1 MRNVFLFLKRYSVF
15 ILFLVLQGLA
25 LSMLFSYNRF
35 HQTIYGMFSNEV
47 AGNLN
52 NRVNKVESFFTLS
65 EQNQALRRQ
74 NAALLSYLPSG
85 SVIPETSFQLV
96 VDTVK
101 VDSLKSYRQ
110 YQYFDAKIISN
121 SVFLQQNNMVL
132 HRGSAQ
138 GIVPNMAVVGTD
150 GLIGTVI
157 SVSENMSIVMS
168 LLHRQSKVIAV
179 LKKGSGLGE
188 VSWDGKDPR
197 FLLLSKI
204 PKTIIV
210 KKGDTVVSS
219 PYSDKFPPGLPIGYV
234 EKIDQDQETNTYKLK
249 IRTAVDFYSVQH
261 AYIVKN
267 ILQEEMDQLKSRVIK
282 E

>member
-1 MRNVFLFLKRYSVF
+1 MRNVFLFLKRYSVL
-15 ILFLVLQGLA
+15 IIFLVLQGLA

-35 HQTIYGMFSNEV
+35 HQTTYGMFSNEV
-47 AGNLN
+47 AGKLN
-52 NRVNKVESFFTLS
+52 KRVNKVESFFTLS
-65 EQNQALRRQ
+65 EQNQALRKQ

-85 SVIPETSFQLV
+85 SVSPDTSFLV
-96 VDTVK
+96 VSDTIA

-110 YQYFDAKIISN
+110 YQYYDAKIISN
-121 SVFLQQNNMVL
+121 SVFLQQNYIVL
-132 HRGSAQ
+132 HRGAVQ

-157 SVSENMSIVMS
+157 SVSENMAIVMS

-188 VSWDGKDPR
+188 VTWDGKDPR
-197 FLLLSKI
+197 FLVLSKV
-204 PKTIIV
+204 PKTIVV

-219 PYSDKFPPGLPIGYV
+219 PYSDKFPPGIPIGYV

-249 IRTAVDFYSVQH
+249 IRTAVDFYAVQH

-267 ILQEEMDQLKSRVIK
+267 LLQEEIDQLKSTAIK

>member
-15 ILFLVLQGLA
+15 IFFLVMQGLA

-35 HQTIYGMFSNEV
+35 HQTAYGMFSNEV

-65 EQNQALRRQ
+65 EQNQALRNQ
-74 NAALLSYLPSG
+74 NATLLSYLPSG
-85 SVIPETSFQLV
+85 SLIPDSSFQLV
-96 VDTVK
+96 TDTVA

-121 SVFLQQNNMVL
+121 SVFLQQNYIVL

-197 FLLLSKI
+197 YLVLSKI
-204 PKTIIV
+204 PKTIVV
-210 KKGDTVVSS
+210 KKGDMVVSS

-249 IRTAVDFYSVQH
+249 IKTAVDFYAVQH

-267 ILQEEMDQLKSRVIK
+267 LLQEEMDQLKSTVIK

>member
-15 ILFLVLQGLA
+15 IFFLVLQGLA

-35 HQTIYGMFSNEV
+35 HQTAYGMFSNEM

-52 NRVNKVESFFTLS
+52 ERVNKVESFFTLS
-65 EQNQALRRQ
+65 EQNKALREQ

-85 SVIPETSFQLV
+85 SVVPDSSFQLV
-96 VDTVK
+96 SDTIA

-121 SVFLQQNNMVL
+121 SVFLQQNNIVL

-150 GLIGTVI
+150 GVIGTVI

-168 LLHRQSKVIAV
+168 LLHRQAKVIAV

-197 FLLLSKI
+197 YLLLSKI
-204 PKTIIV
+204 PKTIVV
-210 KKGDTVVSS
+210 KKGDTVISS

-267 ILQEEMDQLKSRVIK
+267 LLQEEMDRLKSTVIK

>member
-1 MRNVFLFLKRYSVF
+1 MRNVFLFLKRYSVL
-15 ILFLVLQGLA
+15 IIFLVLQGLA

-35 HQTIYGMFSNEV
+35 HQTTYGMFSNEV
-47 AGNLN
+47 AGKLN
-52 NRVNKVESFFTLS
+52 KRVNKVESFFTLG
-65 EQNQALRRQ
+65 EQNQALRKQ

-85 SVIPETSFQLV
+85 SVSPDTSFLV
-96 VDTVK
+96 VSDTVA

-121 SVFLQQNNMVL
+121 SVFLQQNYIVL
-132 HRGSAQ
+132 HRGSVQ

-188 VSWDGKDPR
+188 VTWDGKDPR
-197 FLLLSKI
+197 FLVLSKV
-204 PKTIIV
+204 PKTIVV

-219 PYSDKFPPGLPIGYV
+219 PYSDKFPPGIPIGYV

-249 IRTAVDFYSVQH
+249 IRTAVDFYAVQH

-267 ILQEEMDQLKSRVIK
+267 LLQEEIDQLKRTVIK

>member
-96 VDTVK
+96 ADTVK
-101 VDSLKSYRQ
+101 LDSLKSYRQ

-204 PKTIIV
+204 PKTIVV

-219 PYSDKFPPGLPIGYV
+219 PYSDKFPSGLPIGYV

-267 ILQEEMDQLKSRVIK
+267 LLQEEMDQLKSTVIK

>member
-52 NRVNKVESFFTLS
+52 NRVNKVESFFNLS
-65 EQNQALRRQ
+65 EQNQALRKQ

-96 VDTVK
+96 ADTVK

-197 FLLLSKI
+197 YLLLSKI
-204 PKTIIV
+204 PKTIVV

-249 IRTAVDFYSVQH
+249 IRSAVDFYSVQH

-267 ILQEEMDQLKSRVIK
+267 LLQEEMDQLKSTVIK

>member
-1 MRNVFLFLKRYSVF
+1 MSNVFLFLKRYSVLL
-15 ILFLVLQGLA
+15 LFLVLQGLA

-35 HQTIYGMFSNEV
+35 HQTTYGMFSSEV
-47 AGNLN
+47 AGRLN
-52 NRVNKVESFFTLS
+52 KRVNKVESFFTLS
-65 EQNQALRRQ
+65 EQNQALRKQ
-74 NAALLSYLPSG
+74 NATLLSYLPSG
-85 SVIPETSFQLV
+85 SVIPDSSFQLV
-96 VDTVK
+96 SDTVA
-101 VDSLKSYRQ
+101 VDSLKKYRQ

-121 SVFLQQNNMVL
+121 SVFLQQNNIVL

-188 VSWDGKDPR
+188 VSWDGKDPH
-197 FLLLSKI
+197 FLVLSKI
-204 PKTIIV
+204 PKTIVV

-219 PYSDKFPPGLPIGYV
+219 PYSDKFPSGLPIGYV

-249 IRTAVDFYSVQH
+249 IRTAVDFYAVQH

-267 ILQEEMDQLKSRVIK
+267 LLQEEMDQLKSTLIK

>member
-1 MRNVFLFLKRYSVF
+1 MRNVFLFLKRYSVL
-15 ILFLVLQGLA
+15 IIFLVLQGLA

-35 HQTIYGMFSNEV
+35 HQTTYGMFSNEV
-47 AGNLN
+47 AGKLN
-52 NRVNKVESFFTLS
+52 KRVNKVESFFTLG
-65 EQNQALRRQ
+65 EQNQALRKQ

-85 SVIPETSFQLV
+85 SVSPDTSFLV
-96 VDTVK
+96 VSDTVT

-121 SVFLQQNNMVL
+121 SVFLQQNYIVL
-132 HRGSAQ
+132 HRGSVQ

-188 VSWDGKDPR
+188 VTWDGKDPR
-197 FLLLSKI
+197 FLVLSKV
-204 PKTIIV
+204 PKTIVV

-219 PYSDKFPPGLPIGYV
+219 PYSDKFPPGIPIGYV

-249 IRTAVDFYSVQH
+249 IRTAVDFYAVQH

-267 ILQEEMDQLKSRVIK
+267 LLQEEIDQLKSTAIK

>member
-1 MRNVFLFLKRYSVF
+1 MRNVFLFLKRYSVL
-15 ILFLVLQGLA
+15 IIFLVLQGLA

-35 HQTIYGMFSNEV
+35 HQTTYGIFSNEV
-47 AGNLN
+47 AGSLN
-52 NRVNKVESFFTLS
+52 KRVNKVESFFTLS
-65 EQNQALRRQ
+65 EQNQALRKQ

-85 SVIPETSFQLV
+85 SVSPDTSFLV
-96 VDTVK
+96 VSDTIA

-121 SVFLQQNNMVL
+121 SVFLQQNYIVL
-132 HRGSAQ
+132 HRGAVQ

-157 SVSENMSIVMS
+157 SVSENMAIVMS

-188 VSWDGKDPR
+188 VTWDGKDPR
-197 FLLLSKI
+197 FLVLSKV
-204 PKTIIV
+204 PKTIVV

-219 PYSDKFPPGLPIGYV
+219 PYSDKFPPGIPIGYV

-249 IRTAVDFYSVQH
+249 IRTAVDFYAVQH

-267 ILQEEMDQLKSRVIK
+267 LLQEEIDQLKSTAIK

>member
-1 MRNVFLFLKRYSVF
+1 MRNVFLFLQRYSVF

-96 VDTVK
+96 ADTVK

-204 PKTIIV
+204 PKTIVV

-234 EKIDQDQETNTYKLK
+234 EKIDQDQETNTYNLK

-267 ILQEEMDQLKSRVIK
+267 LLQEEMDQLKSTVIK

>member
-1 MRNVFLFLKRYSVF
+1 MRNVFLFLKRYSVL
-15 ILFLVLQGLA
+15 IIFLVLQGLA

-35 HQTIYGMFSNEV
+35 HQTTYGMFSNEV
-47 AGNLN
+47 AGKLN
-52 NRVNKVESFFTLS
+52 KRVNKVESFFTLS
-65 EQNQALRRQ
+65 EQNQALRKQ

-85 SVIPETSFQLV
+85 FVSPDTSFLV
-96 VDTVK
+96 VSDTIAI
-101 VDSLKSYRQ
+101 DSLKSYRQ

-121 SVFLQQNNMVL
+121 SVFLQQNYIVL
-132 HRGSAQ
+132 HRGTVQ
-138 GIVPNMAVVGTD
+138 GIMPNMAVVGTD

-157 SVSENMSIVMS
+157 SVSENMAIVMS

-188 VSWDGKDPR
+188 VTWDGKDPR
-197 FLLLSKI
+197 FLVLSKV
-204 PKTIIV
+204 PKTIVV

-219 PYSDKFPPGLPIGYV
+219 PYSDKFPPGIPIGYV

-249 IRTAVDFYSVQH
+249 IRTAVDFYAVQH

-267 ILQEEMDQLKSRVIK
+267 LLQEEIDQLKSTAIK

>member
-15 ILFLVLQGLA
+15 IFFLVLQGLA

-35 HQTIYGMFSNEV
+35 HQTAYGMFSNEV
-47 AGNLN
+47 AGSLN
-52 NRVNKVESFFTLS
+52 KRVNKVETFLSLS
-65 EQNQALRRQ
+65 EQNQALRKQ

-85 SVIPETSFQLV
+85 SVIPDSSFQLIS
-96 VDTVK
+96 DTVAI
-101 VDSLKSYRQ
+101 DSLKKFRQ

-121 SVFLQQNNMVL
+121 SVFLQQNYIVL
-132 HRGSAQ
+132 YRGSAQ

-197 FLLLSKI
+197 FLVLSKI
-204 PKTIIV
+204 PKTIVV
-210 KKGDTVVSS
+210 KKGDSVVSS
-219 PYSDKFPPGLPIGYV
+219 PYSDKFPPGLPIGFV

-249 IRTAVDFYSVQH
+249 IRTSVDFSAVQH
-261 AYIVKN
+261 AYVVKN
-267 ILQEEMDQLKSRVIK
+267 LLQEEMNQLKSTIIK

>member
-96 VDTVK
+96 ADTVK
-101 VDSLKSYRQ
+101 LDSLKSYRQ

-204 PKTIIV
+204 PKTIVV

-234 EKIDQDQETNTYKLK
+234 EKIDQDRETNTYKLK

-267 ILQEEMDQLKSRVIK
+267 LLQEEMDQLKSTVIK

>member
-1 MRNVFLFLKRYSVF
+1 MRNVFLFLKRYSVLIF
-15 ILFLVLQGLA
+15 FLVLQGLA

-35 HQTIYGMFSNEV
+35 HQTTYGMFSNEV
-47 AGNLN
+47 AGKLN
-52 NRVNKVESFFTLS
+52 KRVNKVESFFTLS
-65 EQNQALRRQ
+65 EQNQALRKQ

-85 SVIPETSFQLV
+85 FVSPDTSFLV
-96 VDTVK
+96 VSDTIAI
-101 VDSLKSYRQ
+101 DSLKSYRQ

-121 SVFLQQNNMVL
+121 SVFLQQNYIVL
-132 HRGSAQ
+132 HRGTVQ
-138 GIVPNMAVVGTD
+138 GIMPNMAVVGTD

-157 SVSENMSIVMS
+157 SVSENMAIVMS

-188 VSWDGKDPR
+188 VTWDGKDPR
-197 FLLLSKI
+197 FLVLSKV
-204 PKTIIV
+204 PKTIVV

-219 PYSDKFPPGLPIGYV
+219 PYSDKFPPGIPIGYV

-249 IRTAVDFYSVQH
+249 IRTAVDFYAVQH

-267 ILQEEMDQLKSRVIK
+267 LLQEEIDQLKSTAIK

>member
-1 MRNVFLFLKRYSVF
+1 MRNVFLFLKRYSVL
-15 ILFLVLQGLA
+15 IIFLVLQGLA

-35 HQTIYGMFSNEV
+35 HQTTYGMFSNEV
-47 AGNLN
+47 AGKLN
-52 NRVNKVESFFTLS
+52 KRVNKVESFFTLS
-65 EQNQALRRQ
+65 EQNQALRKQ

-85 SVIPETSFQLV
+85 SVSPDTSFLV
-96 VDTVK
+96 VSDTIA

-121 SVFLQQNNMVL
+121 SVFLQQNYIVL
-132 HRGSAQ
+132 HRGAVQ
-138 GIVPNMAVVGTD
+138 GIMPNMAVVGTD

-157 SVSENMSIVMS
+157 SVSENMAIVMS

-197 FLLLSKI
+197 FLVLSKV
-204 PKTIIV
+204 PKTIVV

-219 PYSDKFPPGLPIGYV
+219 PYSDKFPPGIPIGYV

-249 IRTAVDFYSVQH
+249 IRTAVDFYAVQH

-267 ILQEEMDQLKSRVIK
+267 LLQEEIDQLKSTAIK

>member
-1 MRNVFLFLKRYSVF
+1 MRNVFLFLKRYSVL
-15 ILFLVLQGLA
+15 IIFLVLQGLA

-35 HQTIYGMFSNEV
+35 HQTTYGIFSNEV
-47 AGNLN
+47 AGSLN
-52 NRVNKVESFFTLS
+52 KRVNKVESFFTLS
-65 EQNQALRRQ
+65 EQNQALRKQ

-85 SVIPETSFQLV
+85 SVNPDTSFLV
-96 VDTVK
+96 VSDTIA

-121 SVFLQQNNMVL
+121 SVFLQQNYIVL
-132 HRGSAQ
+132 HRGAVQ

-188 VSWDGKDPR
+188 VTWDGKDPR
-197 FLLLSKI
+197 FLVLSKI
-204 PKTIIV
+204 PKTIVV

-219 PYSDKFPPGLPIGYV
+219 PYSDKFPPGIPIGYV

-249 IRTAVDFYSVQH
+249 IRTAVDFYAVQH

-267 ILQEEMDQLKSRVIK
+267 LLQEEIDQLKSTAIK

>member
-1 MRNVFLFLKRYSVF
+1 MRNVFLFLKRYSVL
-15 ILFLVLQGLA
+15 IIFLVLQGLA

-35 HQTIYGMFSNEV
+35 HQTTYGMFSNEV
-47 AGNLN
+47 AGKLN
-52 NRVNKVESFFTLS
+52 KRVNKVESFFTLG
-65 EQNQALRRQ
+65 EQNQALRKQ

-85 SVIPETSFQLV
+85 SVSPDTSFLV
-96 VDTVK
+96 VSDTVA

-121 SVFLQQNNMVL
+121 SVFLQQNYIVL
-132 HRGSAQ
+132 HRGSVQ

-188 VSWDGKDPR
+188 VTWDGKDPR
-197 FLLLSKI
+197 FLVLSKV
-204 PKTIIV
+204 PKTIVV

-219 PYSDKFPPGLPIGYV
+219 PYSDKFPPGIPIGYV
-234 EKIDQDQETNTYKLK
+234 EKIDQDQETNTYTLK
-249 IRTAVDFYSVQH
+249 IRTAVDFYAVQH

-267 ILQEEMDQLKSRVIK
+267 LLQEEIDQLKSTAIK

>member
-1 MRNVFLFLKRYSVF
+1 MRNVFLFLKRYSVL
-15 ILFLVLQGLA
+15 IIFLVLQGLA

-35 HQTIYGMFSNEV
+35 HQTTYGMFSNEV
-47 AGNLN
+47 AGKLN
-52 NRVNKVESFFTLS
+52 KRVNKVESFFTLG
-65 EQNQALRRQ
+65 EQNQALRKQ

-85 SVIPETSFQLV
+85 SVSPDTSFLV
-96 VDTVK
+96 VSDTVT

-121 SVFLQQNNMVL
+121 SVFLQQNYIVL
-132 HRGSAQ
+132 HRGSVQ

-157 SVSENMSIVMS
+157 SVSENMAIVMS

-188 VSWDGKDPR
+188 VTWDGKDPR
-197 FLLLSKI
+197 FLVLSKV
-204 PKTIIV
+204 PKTNVV

-219 PYSDKFPPGLPIGYV
+219 PYSDKFPPGIPIGYV

-249 IRTAVDFYSVQH
+249 IRTAVDFYAVQH

-267 ILQEEMDQLKSRVIK
+267 LLQEEIDQLKSTAIK

>member
-1 MRNVFLFLKRYSVF
+1 MRNVFLFLKRYSVL
-15 ILFLVLQGLA
+15 IIFLVLQGLA

-35 HQTIYGMFSNEV
+35 HQTTYGIFSNEV
-47 AGNLN
+47 AGSLN
-52 NRVNKVESFFTLS
+52 KRVNKVESFFTLS
-65 EQNQALRRQ
+65 EQNQALRKQ

-85 SVIPETSFQLV
+85 SVNPDTSFLV
-96 VDTVK
+96 VSDTIA

-121 SVFLQQNNMVL
+121 SVFLQQNYIVL
-132 HRGSAQ
+132 HRGSVQ
-138 GIVPNMAVVGTD
+138 GIVSNMAVVGTD

-157 SVSENMSIVMS
+157 SVSENMAIVMS

-188 VSWDGKDPR
+188 VTWDGKDPR
-197 FLLLSKI
+197 FLVLSKV
-204 PKTIIV
+204 PKTIVV

-219 PYSDKFPPGLPIGYV
+219 PYSDKFPPGIPIGYV

-267 ILQEEMDQLKSRVIK
+267 LLQEEMDRLKSTVIK

>member
-1 MRNVFLFLKRYSVF
+1 MRNVFLFLKRYSVL
-15 ILFLVLQGLA
+15 IIFLVLQGLA

-35 HQTIYGMFSNEV
+35 HQTTYGIFSNEV
-47 AGNLN
+47 AGSLN
-52 NRVNKVESFFTLS
+52 KRVNKVESFFTLS
-65 EQNQALRRQ
+65 EQNQALRKQ

-85 SVIPETSFQLV
+85 SVNPDTSFLV
-96 VDTVK
+96 VSDTIS

-121 SVFLQQNNMVL
+121 SVFLQQNYIVL
-132 HRGSAQ
+132 HRGSVQ
-138 GIVPNMAVVGTD
+138 GIVSNMAVVGTD

-157 SVSENMSIVMS
+157 SVSENMAIVMS

-188 VSWDGKDPR
+188 VTWDGKDPR
-197 FLLLSKI
+197 FLVLSKL
-204 PKTIIV
+204 PKTIVV

-219 PYSDKFPPGLPIGYV
+219 PYSDKFPPGIPIGYV

-249 IRTAVDFYSVQH
+249 IRTAVDFYAVQH

-267 ILQEEMDQLKSRVIK
+267 LLQEEIDQLKSTAIK

>member
-1 MRNVFLFLKRYSVF
+1 MRNVFLFLKRYSVL
-15 ILFLVLQGLA
+15 IIFLVLQGLA

-35 HQTIYGMFSNEV
+35 HQTTYGIFSNEV
-47 AGNLN
+47 AGSLN
-52 NRVNKVESFFTLS
+52 KRVNKVESFFTLS
-65 EQNQALRRQ
+65 EQNQALRKQ

-85 SVIPETSFQLV
+85 SVNPDTSFLV
-96 VDTVK
+96 VSDTIS

-121 SVFLQQNNMVL
+121 SVFLQQNYIVL
-132 HRGSAQ
+132 HRGSVQ
-138 GIVPNMAVVGTD
+138 GIVSNMAVVGTD

-157 SVSENMSIVMS
+157 SVSENMAIVMS

-188 VSWDGKDPR
+188 VTWDGKDPR
-197 FLLLSKI
+197 FLVLSKV
-204 PKTIIV
+204 PKTIVV

-219 PYSDKFPPGLPIGYV
+219 PYSDKFPPGIPIGYV

-249 IRTAVDFYSVQH
+249 IRTAVDFYAVQH

-267 ILQEEMDQLKSRVIK
+267 LLQEEIDQLKNTAIK

>member
-15 ILFLVLQGLA
+15 IFFLVLQGLA

-35 HQTIYGMFSNEV
+35 HQTAYGMFSSEM

-52 NRVNKVESFFTLS
+52 KRVNKVESFFTLS

-85 SVIPETSFQLV
+85 SVVSDSAFQLV
-96 VDTVK
+96 ADTLI

-132 HRGSAQ
+132 HRGAAQ
-138 GIVPNMAVVGTD
+138 GIEPNMAVVGTD

-197 FLLLSKI
+197 YLVLSKI
-204 PKTIIV
+204 PKTIVV

-219 PYSDKFPPGLPIGYV
+219 PYSDKFPPGLPVGYV

-249 IRTAVDFYSVQH
+249 IRTAVDFYTVQQ

-267 ILQEEMDQLKSRVIK
+267 LLQEEMEQLKRTVIK

>member
-65 EQNQALRRQ
+65 EQNQALRKQ

-96 VDTVK
+96 ADTVK

-121 SVFLQQNNMVL
+121 SVFLQQNIMVL

-188 VSWDGKDPR
+188 ISWDGKDPR

-204 PKTIIV
+204 PKTSVV

-267 ILQEEMDQLKSRVIK
+267 LLQEEMDQLKSTVIK

>member
-1 MRNVFLFLKRYSVF
+1 MHNVFLFLKRYSVF
-15 ILFLVLQGLA
+15 IFFLILQGLA

-35 HQTIYGMFSNEV
+35 HQTTYGMFSNEV
-47 AGNLN
+47 AGSLN
-52 NRVNKVESFFTLS
+52 RRVNTVESYFTLS
-65 EQNQALRRQ
+65 EENQALRRQ

-85 SVIPETSFQLV
+85 SVVPDTSFRLV
-96 VDTVK
+96 ADTVT

-121 SVFLQQNNMVL
+121 SVFLQQNYMEL

-138 GIVPNMAVVGTD
+138 GIEPNMAVVGTD

-157 SVSENMSIVMS
+157 SVSKNMSIVMS

-204 PKTIIV
+204 PKTIVV
-210 KKGDTVVSS
+210 KQGDTVVSS
-219 PYSDKFPPGLPIGYV
+219 PYSDKYPPGLPIGYV

-249 IRTAVDFYSVQH
+249 IRTAVDFYAVQH

-267 ILQEEMDQLKSRVIK
+267 LLQDEMDQLKRTVIR

>member
-1 MRNVFLFLKRYSVF
+1 
-15 ILFLVLQGLA
+15 
-25 LSMLFSYNRF
+25 
-35 HQTIYGMFSNEV
+35 MFSSEV
-47 AGNLN
+47 AGRLN
-52 NRVNKVESFFTLS
+52 KRVNKVESFFTLS
-65 EQNQALRRQ
+65 EQNQALRKQ
-74 NAALLSYLPSG
+74 NATLLSYLPSG
-85 SVIPETSFQLV
+85 SVIPDSSFQLIS
-96 VDTVK
+96 DTVA
-101 VDSLKSYRQ
+101 VDSLKKYRQ

-121 SVFLQQNNMVL
+121 SVFLQQNNIVL

-179 LKKGSGLGE
+179 LKQGSGLGE
-188 VSWDGKDPR
+188 VSWDGKDPH
-197 FLLLSKI
+197 FLVLSKI
-204 PKTIIV
+204 PKTIVV

-219 PYSDKFPPGLPIGYV
+219 PYSDKFPSGLPIGYV

-249 IRTAVDFYSVQH
+249 IRTAVDFYAVQH

-267 ILQEEMDQLKSRVIK
+267 LLQEEMDQLKSTLIK

>member
-15 ILFLVLQGLA
+15 IFFLVLQGLA

-35 HQTIYGMFSNEV
+35 HQTAYGMFSNEV
-47 AGNLN
+47 AGNVN
-52 NRVNKVESFFTLS
+52 KRVNNVESFFTLS
-65 EQNQALRRQ
+65 EQNKALRQQ

-85 SVIPETSFQLV
+85 SVIPDTSFQLV
-96 VDTVK
+96 ADTVA
-101 VDSLKSYRQ
+101 VDSLKAYRQ

-138 GIVPNMAVVGTD
+138 GIVPNMAVVGTG

-197 FLLLSKI
+197 FLVLSKI
-204 PKTIIV
+204 PKTVVV

-249 IRTAVDFYSVQH
+249 IRTAVDFYGVQH

-267 ILQEEMDQLKSRVIK
+267 LLQEEMDQLKKTVIK

>member
-1 MRNVFLFLKRYSVF
+1 MHNVFLFLKRYSVLL
-15 ILFLVLQGLA
+15 LFLVLQGLA

-35 HQTIYGMFSNEV
+35 HQTTYGMFSSEV
-47 AGNLN
+47 AGRLN
-52 NRVNKVESFFTLS
+52 KRVNKVESFFTLG
-65 EQNQALRRQ
+65 EQNQALRKQ

-85 SVIPETSFQLV
+85 SVSPDTSFLV
-96 VDTVK
+96 VSDTVT

-121 SVFLQQNNMVL
+121 SVFLQQNYIVL
-132 HRGSAQ
+132 HRGSVQ

-188 VSWDGKDPR
+188 VSWDGKDPH
-197 FLLLSKI
+197 FLVLSKI
-204 PKTIIV
+204 PKTIVV

-219 PYSDKFPPGLPIGYV
+219 PYSDKFPSGLPIGYV

-249 IRTAVDFYSVQH
+249 IRTAVDFYAVQH

-267 ILQEEMDQLKSRVIK
+267 LLQEEMDQLKSTLIK

>member
-65 EQNQALRRQ
+65 EQNQALRKQ

-204 PKTIIV
+204 PKTIVV

-267 ILQEEMDQLKSRVIK
+267 ILQEEMDQLKSTVIK

>member
-1 MRNVFLFLKRYSVF
+1 
-15 ILFLVLQGLA
+15 
-25 LSMLFSYNRF
+25 MLFSYNRF
-35 HQTIYGMFSNEV
+35 HQTTYGMFSNEV
-47 AGNLN
+47 AGKLN
-52 NRVNKVESFFTLS
+52 KRVNKVESFFTLG
-65 EQNQALRRQ
+65 EQNQALRKQ

-85 SVIPETSFQLV
+85 SVSPDTSFLV
-96 VDTVK
+96 VSDTVT

-121 SVFLQQNNMVL
+121 SVFLQQNYIVL
-132 HRGSAQ
+132 HRGSVQ

-188 VSWDGKDPR
+188 VTWDGKDPR
-197 FLLLSKI
+197 FLVLSKV
-204 PKTIIV
+204 PKTIVV

-219 PYSDKFPPGLPIGYV
+219 PYSDKFPPGIPIGYV

-249 IRTAVDFYSVQH
+249 IRTAVDFYAVQH

-267 ILQEEMDQLKSRVIK
+267 LLQEEIDQLKRTVIK

>member
-52 NRVNKVESFFTLS
+52 NSVNKVESFFTLS
-65 EQNQALRRQ
+65 EQNQALRKQ

-96 VDTVK
+96 ADTVK

-197 FLLLSKI
+197 FLILSKI
-204 PKTIIV
+204 PKTIVV

-267 ILQEEMDQLKSRVIK
+267 LLQEEMDKLKSTVIK

>member
-1 MRNVFLFLKRYSVF
+1 MRNVFLFLKRYSVL
-15 ILFLVLQGLA
+15 IIFLVLQGLA

-35 HQTIYGMFSNEV
+35 HQTTYGIFSNEV
-47 AGNLN
+47 AGSLN
-52 NRVNKVESFFTLS
+52 KRVNKVESFFTLS
-65 EQNQALRRQ
+65 EQNQALRKQ

-85 SVIPETSFQLV
+85 SVSPDTSFLV
-96 VDTVK
+96 VSDTIA

-121 SVFLQQNNMVL
+121 SVFLQQNYIVL
-132 HRGSAQ
+132 QRGSVQ
-138 GIVPNMAVVGTD
+138 GIVSNMAVVGTD

-188 VSWDGKDPR
+188 VTWDGKDPR
-197 FLLLSKI
+197 FLVLSKV
-204 PKTIIV
+204 PKTIVV

-219 PYSDKFPPGLPIGYV
+219 PYSDKFPPGIPIGYV

-249 IRTAVDFYSVQH
+249 IRTAVDFYAVQH

-267 ILQEEMDQLKSRVIK
+267 LLQEEIDQLKSTAIK

>member
-1 MRNVFLFLKRYSVF
+1 MRNVFLFLKRYSVL
-15 ILFLVLQGLA
+15 IIFLVLQGLA

-35 HQTIYGMFSNEV
+35 HQTTYGMFSNEV
-47 AGNLN
+47 AGKLN
-52 NRVNKVESFFTLS
+52 KRVNKVESFFTLG
-65 EQNQALRRQ
+65 EQNQALRKQ

-85 SVIPETSFQLV
+85 SVSPDTSFLV
-96 VDTVK
+96 VSDTVT

-121 SVFLQQNNMVL
+121 SVFLQQNYIVL
-132 HRGSAQ
+132 HRGSVQ

-188 VSWDGKDPR
+188 VTWDGKDPR
-197 FLLLSKI
+197 FLVLSKV
-204 PKTIIV
+204 PKTIVV

-219 PYSDKFPPGLPIGYV
+219 PYSDKFPPGIPIGYV
-234 EKIDQDQETNTYKLK
+234 EKIDQDQETNTSKLK
-249 IRTAVDFYSVQH
+249 IRTAVDFYAVQH

-267 ILQEEMDQLKSRVIK
+267 LLQEEIDQLKRTVIK

>member
-1 MRNVFLFLKRYSVF
+1 MRNVFLFLKRYSVL
-15 ILFLVLQGLA
+15 IIFLVLQGLA

-35 HQTIYGMFSNEV
+35 HQTTYGMFSNEV
-47 AGNLN
+47 AGKLN
-52 NRVNKVESFFTLS
+52 KRVNKVESFFTLS
-65 EQNQALRRQ
+65 EQNQALRKQ

-85 SVIPETSFQLV
+85 SVSPDTSFLV
-96 VDTVK
+96 VSDTIA

-121 SVFLQQNNMVL
+121 SVFLQQNYIVL
-132 HRGSAQ
+132 HRGAVQ

-157 SVSENMSIVMS
+157 SVSENMAIVMS

-188 VSWDGKDPR
+188 VTWDGKDPR
-197 FLLLSKI
+197 FLVLSKV
-204 PKTIIV
+204 PKTIVV

-219 PYSDKFPPGLPIGYV
+219 PYSDKFPPGIPIGYV

-249 IRTAVDFYSVQH
+249 IRTAVDFYAVQH

-267 ILQEEMDQLKSRVIK
+267 LLQEEIDQLKSTAIK

>member
-1 MRNVFLFLKRYSVF
+1 MRNVFLFLKRYSVL
-15 ILFLVLQGLA
+15 IIFLVLQGLA

-35 HQTIYGMFSNEV
+35 HQTTYGIFSNEV
-47 AGNLN
+47 AGSLN
-52 NRVNKVESFFTLS
+52 KRVNKVESFFTLS
-65 EQNQALRRQ
+65 EQNQALRKQ

-85 SVIPETSFQLV
+85 SVSPDTSFLV
-96 VDTVK
+96 VSDTIA

-121 SVFLQQNNMVL
+121 SVFLQQNYIVL
-132 HRGSAQ
+132 HRGSVQ
-138 GIVPNMAVVGTD
+138 GIVSNMAVVGTD

-157 SVSENMSIVMS
+157 SVSENMAIVMS

-188 VSWDGKDPR
+188 VTWDGKDPR
-197 FLLLSKI
+197 FLVLSKL
-204 PKTIIV
+204 PKTIVV

-219 PYSDKFPPGLPIGYV
+219 PYSDKFPPGIPIGYV

-249 IRTAVDFYSVQH
+249 IRTAVDFYAVQH

-267 ILQEEMDQLKSRVIK
+267 LLQEEIDQLKSTAIK

>member
-1 MRNVFLFLKRYSVF
+1 MRNVFLFLKRYSVL
-15 ILFLVLQGLA
+15 IIFLVLQGLA

-35 HQTIYGMFSNEV
+35 HQTTYGMFSNEV
-47 AGNLN
+47 AGKLN
-52 NRVNKVESFFTLS
+52 KRVNKVESFFTLS
-65 EQNQALRRQ
+65 EQNQALRKQ

-85 SVIPETSFQLV
+85 SVSPDTSFLV
-96 VDTVK
+96 VSDTVT

-121 SVFLQQNNMVL
+121 SVFLQQNYIVL
-132 HRGSAQ
+132 HRGAVQ

-157 SVSENMSIVMS
+157 SVSENMAIVMS

-188 VSWDGKDPR
+188 VTWDGKDPR
-197 FLLLSKI
+197 FLVLSKV
-204 PKTIIV
+204 PKTIVV

-219 PYSDKFPPGLPIGYV
+219 PYSDKFPPGIPIGYV

-249 IRTAVDFYSVQH
+249 IRTAVDFYAVQH

-267 ILQEEMDQLKSRVIK
+267 LLQEEIDQLKSTAIK